1 MRLLRRPPQ
10 VEIAFGVDPTEY
22 LGGKWVFGLPPVLFR
37 FVWRTLFLGSQVL
50 LAESLLSGTGDVIL
64 GLQSLSGAVGMT
76 AFTYFLPFLCHGA
89 FEWDTISTKPLV
101 LFYYGFNVVMGL
113 VVMVGGIYVSVAE
126 LTAGAANAGG
136 AFAF

>member
-1 MRLLRRPPQ
+1 MKIR
-10 VEIAFGVDPTEY
+10 AKVDFEVLKIQGNADSPEFYSTQSTTA
-22 LGGKWVFGLPPVLFR
+22 PV
-37 FVWRTLFLGSQVL
+37 
-50 LAESLLSGTGDVIL
+50 I
-64 GLQSLSGAVGMT
+64 
-76 AFTYFLPFLCHGA
+76 LCHGA